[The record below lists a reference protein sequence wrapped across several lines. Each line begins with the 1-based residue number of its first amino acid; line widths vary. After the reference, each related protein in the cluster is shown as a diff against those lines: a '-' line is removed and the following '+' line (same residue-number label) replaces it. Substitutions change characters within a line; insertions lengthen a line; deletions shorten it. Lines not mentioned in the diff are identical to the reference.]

1 MSRIIYTNEYLVDE
15 EKPESTVVKQ
25 TRYGTFYSTVR
36 CQECDKDIKNRWD
49 GYYFADIKCEI
60 KSQKMKLRL
69 FKEREKEVVHLLNVA
84 KQGKNN
90 PAVVDFLERQLK
102 VLQKEIGRIQEGIE
116 TVQKEYPNLV
126 KKTLKKRRDFRE
138 KTRK

>member
-1 MSRIIYTNEYLVDE
+1 MSRIIYTNPFLMDE
-15 EKPESTVVKQ
+15 ENPESTIVKQ
-25 TRYGTFYSTVR
+25 TPYGTFYSTVR

-90 PAVVDFLERQLK
+90 PVVIDFLERQLRA
-102 VLQKEIGRIQEGIE
+102 LQKEVGRIQEGIE

-126 KKTLKKRRDFRE
+126 KKTLKKRRDFRKKRLE
-138 KTRK
+138 